1 MQISDSVKEYLKA
14 DGRWNIL
21 ATSGK
26 TGKTN
31 AAAFGSFQLADD
43 GTILVMFGD
52 NRSFANLK
60 ENPHAACFV
69 VLHGKTG
76 MAAEGC
82 RLYLRALSFEETGPR
97 FDEVKARI
105 KARIGNAAEILKHL
119 VKFEI
124 VEVRPLLDFGQGI

>member
-1 MQISDSVKEYLKA
+1 MQISDTVKKYLTA
-14 DGRWNIL
+14 EGRWNIL

-26 TGKTN
+26 TGKSN

-60 ENPHAACFV
+60 ENPYAACFV

-82 RLYLRALSFEETGPR
+82 RLYLKALTFEEAGPC

-105 KARIGNAAEILKHL
+105 NARIGNAAEILKHL

-124 VEVRPLLDFGQGI
+124 VEVRPILDFEKGI